1 MKKSYKKKVSLWERY
16 LTKEIGIE
24 FKACLYFFGVLFYYC
39 TYRLCIGVTVAE
51 ILHMAEMIFLT
62 YAVGYL
68 QVYVLWNFDESDEIS
83 KKELLGIIIC
93 TIIYTAVSYIGKW
106 FDRNSYVT
114 LGFAAYLVF
123 VYICVY
129 LVYKCRRRIDDKILN
144 SDLKLFKTRTDNK

>member
-1 MKKSYKKKVSLWERY
+1 MSLFFRSSF
-16 LTKEIGIE
+16 LL
-24 FKACLYFFGVLFYYC
+24 LY
-39 TYRLCIGVTVAE
+39 ISA
-51 ILHMAEMIFLT
+51 LHWGDCGRNTAYGGNDFLT

-114 LGFAAYLVF
+114 LGFTAYIVF

>member
-1 MKKSYKKKVSLWERY
+1 
-16 LTKEIGIE
+16 
-24 FKACLYFFGVLFYYC
+24 
-39 TYRLCIGVTVAE
+39 
-51 ILHMAEMIFLT
+51 MAEMIFLT

-93 TIIYTAVSYIGKW
+93 TIIYTAVSYRGKW

-114 LGFAAYLVF
+114 LGFAAYIVF

>member
-1 MKKSYKKKVSLWERY
+1 M
-16 LTKEIGIE
+16 
-24 FKACLYFFGVLFYYC
+24 
-39 TYRLCIGVTVAE
+39 TVAE

-114 LGFAAYLVF
+114 LGFAAYIVF
-123 VYICVY
+123 VYMCLSGYINAGA
-129 LVYKCRRRIDDKILN
+129 RIDDKILN
-144 SDLKLFKTRTDNK
+144 SDLKLFKQGQIINSAT

>member
-83 KKELLGIIIC
+83 KKKLLARLEILCVGAALFPVPEKIIWKQVQS
-93 TIIYTAVSYIGKW
+93 A
-106 FDRNSYVT
+106 
-114 LGFAAYLVF
+114 
-123 VYICVY
+123 
-129 LVYKCRRRIDDKILN
+129 
-144 SDLKLFKTRTDNK
+144 

>member
-1 MKKSYKKKVSLWERY
+1 MSLFFRSSF
-16 LTKEIGIE
+16 LL
-24 FKACLYFFGVLFYYC
+24 LYISALHWGDCGRNTAYGGNDFFD
-39 TYRLCIGVTVAE
+39 LCSW
-51 ILHMAEMIFLT
+51 
-62 YAVGYL
+62 YL

-114 LGFAAYLVF
+114 LGFAAYIVC

-144 SDLKLFKTRTDNK
+144 SDLILFKTRTDNK